1 VVVHIGGGPYH
12 GHYVSIIKTQDRGWL
27 LFDDELVEPVDKNY
41 VMNFFGGEPQPGVQD
56 AKQLACAYVLF
67 YQETTM
73 EAMLKEQ
80 EAEGQQPTKPR
91 TSDAGT
97 APDSAMSPSQLYH
110 TQTVTD
116 PPHDI
121 LDHMKPLAHAAT
133 APVNF
138 RQPSDFPVPAMPS
151 INPIMP
157 PRSKKELKAEEKERK
172 AAQKEKE
179 KALAAQR
186 KESANKRMEA
196 WRKEQAD
203 MKEVMEMSKATAAEE
218 AKKRG
223 DADVAVKEEKEKEK
237 GGLSRFARHG
247 SISLRGKPKLFGGK
261 DKDKDG
267 SLPTVQQVP
276 GEAPASGHEAPPMS
290 PAGVEKKNRFSL
302 GRKKSNAFL

>member
-1 VVVHIGGGPYH
+1 
-12 GHYVSIIKTQDRGWL
+12 
-27 LFDDELVEPVDKNY
+27 
-41 VMNFFGGEPQPGVQD
+41 
-56 AKQLACAYVLF
+56 
-67 YQETTM
+67 
-73 EAMLKEQ
+73 
-80 EAEGQQPTKPR
+80 
-91 TSDAGT
+91 
-97 APDSAMSPSQLYH
+97 MSPSQLYH

-116 PPHDI
+116 PPHDV

-138 RQPSDFPVPAMPS
+138 RQPNDFAPPMPS
-151 INPIMP
+151 INPVMP

-196 WRKEQAD
+196 WRKDQAD

-223 DADVAVKEEKEKEK
+223 DEVQAAKDEKEKEK

-261 DKDKDG
+261 DKDKEAG
-267 SLPTVQQVP
+267 LPTVQQVP
-276 GEAPASGHEAPPMS
+276 GESSPAGGHEATTPMS
-290 PAGVEKKNRFSL
+290 PAAGGEAKKNRFSL